1 MRALVVDPSLIDSGS
16 GRRGRGRR
24 RRVQQGSSLP
34 VEVRDVRTPVP
45 PGPGWVLIRPALA
58 GICGTDLALVHLDSM
73 PNVLTAYGGARALLP
88 GHEVV
93 GVVERA
99 ASTRWAH
106 EGDRVLV
113 EPTLRCAHK
122 GLAECRR
129 CRAGDTHLCENR
141 DRAGALCSGS
151 AIGSGRRSGGG
162 GGGGFRAAE
171 GPL

>member
-1 MRALVVDPSLIDSGS
+1 MRALVVDPTLLDPGS

-24 RRVQQGSSLP
+24 RRAQPSSSLP

-58 GICGTDLALVHLDSM
+58 GICGTDLALVHRDPV
-73 PNVLTAYGGARALLP
+73 PNVLTAYAAAGTFIP

-99 ASTRWAH
+99 SSTRWAH

-113 EPTLRCAHK
+113 EPTLRCAQP
-122 GLAECRR
+122 
-129 CRAGDTHLCENR
+129 
-141 DRAGALCSGS
+141 S
-151 AIGSGRRSGGG
+151 
-162 GGGGFRAAE
+162 
-171 GPL
+171 P